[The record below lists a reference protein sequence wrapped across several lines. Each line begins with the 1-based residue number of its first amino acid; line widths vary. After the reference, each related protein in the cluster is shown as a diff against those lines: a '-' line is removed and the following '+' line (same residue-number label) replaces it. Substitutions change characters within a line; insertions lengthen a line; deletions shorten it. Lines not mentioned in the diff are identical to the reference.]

1 MVITATA
8 IAKKKKKQVHCGW
21 QNSENFYYSSTV
33 LSMSRVQEGNVLT
46 EMCDLGHSNSF
57 PAVHIQQRG
66 FIDDV
71 YVALRFYDNPLN
83 PLTRPLNLL
92 F

>member
-1 MVITATA
+1 MDGKIR
-8 IAKKKKKQVHCGW
+8 
-21 QNSENFYYSSTV
+21 ENFYYSSTV